1 MKTSNKRI
9 IVALIILLAGIYI
22 GFMLKQPEII
32 EVEKEVDIEIGAEEC
47 PTLSQ
52 SLKAK
57 CNCPADVY
65 MEVGCVDEIEAENV
79 KIKADKVR
87 LWDTTE
93 NKYKIYEV
101 KDVVDSAILETSII
115 KQ

>member
-1 MKTSNKRI
+1 
-9 IVALIILLAGIYI
+9 
-22 GFMLKQPEII
+22 MLKQPEII
-32 EVEKEVDIEIGAEEC
+32 EVDIEIGAEEC